1 MGAIREMRVSA
12 EITGKTLYVRR
23 LTAGG
28 SIQLTDDP
36 ALAEDM
42 DRQRTPVAISRLMGE
57 YDARNIQL
65 S

>member
-1 MGAIREMRVSA
+1 MRVSA

-42 DRQRTPVAISRLMGE
+42 DRQRTPVAIYRLMGE